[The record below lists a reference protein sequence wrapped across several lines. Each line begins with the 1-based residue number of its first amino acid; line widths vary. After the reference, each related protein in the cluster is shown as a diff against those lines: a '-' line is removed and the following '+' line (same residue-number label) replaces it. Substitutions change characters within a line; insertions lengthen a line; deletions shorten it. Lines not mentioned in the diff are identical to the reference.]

1 MHTHLNS
8 AQSDFLYNLYL
19 VLREAPL
26 SMHGCYRTFET
37 AAVDMRPWH
46 VEAISLEALRHLVSE
61 RKATGLRRGHRMA
74 RKERGEQLFAKGVP
88 VMSKDEMLHFFFEND
103 RVTLVT
109 GPENGKD
116 GIAHWSA
123 QIPVPEGRLK
133 GGSYSPRVNRADLTW
148 AEDALRR
155 YEAGQLA
162 AAA

>member
-1 MHTHLNS
+1 MHTNLSS

-26 SMHGCYRTFET
+26 SVHGRYRTFET

-46 VEAISLEALRHLVSE
+46 VEAISLDALRHLVKE
-61 RKATGLRRGHRMA
+61 RKPKGLRRGHRMA
-74 RKERGEQLFAKGVP
+74 RKDRGKHLFAEGAP

-133 GGSYSPRVNRADLTW
+133 GGSYSPRVNREDLDW
-148 AEDALRR
+148 AEGELRR
-155 YEAGQLA
+155 FEAGQLA